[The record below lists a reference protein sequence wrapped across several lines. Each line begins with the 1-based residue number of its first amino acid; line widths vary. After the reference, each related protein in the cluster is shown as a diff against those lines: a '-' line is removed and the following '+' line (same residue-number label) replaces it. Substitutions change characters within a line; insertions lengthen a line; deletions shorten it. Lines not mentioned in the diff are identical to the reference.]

1 MVLPLG
7 GSNKDPGTPGVWL
20 NSYRIR
26 SWLYISSHRFCFLD
40 LPGTSQSR
48 RLELQ
53 HYTLTVHPSVPINI
67 PTVMVLGTLRG
78 ALRVEGDG
86 SRREYLGAGRSSI
99 DARSRPVSLARSRLG
114 RQNRYRNPE

>member
-7 GSNKDPGTPGVWL
+7 GSNKDPGTPVLLFGFTGNFPVQTVG
-20 NSYRIR
+20 ITA
-26 SWLYISSHRFCFLD
+26 LYFDRYNLLLS
-40 LPGTSQSR
+40 
-48 RLELQ
+48 
-53 HYTLTVHPSVPINI
+53 
-67 PTVMVLGTLRG
+67 GTLRG